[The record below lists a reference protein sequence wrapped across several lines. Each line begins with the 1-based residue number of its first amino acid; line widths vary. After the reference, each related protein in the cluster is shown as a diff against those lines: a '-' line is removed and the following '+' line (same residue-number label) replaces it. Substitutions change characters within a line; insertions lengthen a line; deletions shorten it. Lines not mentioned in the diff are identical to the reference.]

1 MAKSFKAKHS
11 ERIIFPFDKQ
21 QQFLLMAREK
31 LDIPWSSFANRM
43 RIHKRT
49 LNDWRRGEY
58 SMPLSVLKRIC
69 RISKVKMPT
78 DIKIKDAFWYVFKGA
93 RVGGKAV
100 YRKYGRIGG
109 SPEYR
114 KKKWYEWWEKKGK
127 FIKRKIFK
135 RKLIKKPTKNRYLAE
150 FIGIMLG
157 DGGITPSQIQITL
170 NSKNEVEYVEFVKNL
185 IKKLF
190 KLNSGIYKFKTN
202 NAVRI
207 QISSRELVD
216 YLLGLG
222 LNQGKGQKPRDIPQW
237 IFENLKYQKACLR
250 GIFDTEGCVYTHTY
264 RVNRRVYSY
273 KKLCFRNRSQQL
285 LESIAKILVN
295 LNFKPKITNG
305 QSVSLYDSNETKRYF
320 REIGTHNSKNLGRFN
335 N

>member
-1 MAKSFKAKHS
+1 MKKALNLS
-11 ERIIFPFDKQ
+11 YIELAQ
-21 QQFLLMAREK
+21 LLKISDRTLTDWKREK
-31 LDIPWSSFANRM
+31 FSISLKAVKILSRKTKRKIPKN
-43 RIHKRT
+43 I
-49 LNDWRRGEY
+49 E
-58 SMPLSVLKRIC
+58 
-69 RISKVKMPT
+69 
-78 DIKIKDAFWYVFKGA
+78 IKDPFWYVNKGA
-93 RVGGKAV
+93 KVGGLVV
-100 YRKYGRIGG
+100 YKKYGRIGG
-109 SPEYR
+109 DPEYR

-127 FIKRKIFK
+127 FIDRRGLFK
-135 RKLIKKPTKNRYLAE
+135 RRLIKKPTKSSDLAE

-320 REIGTHNSKNLGRFN
+320 REIGTHNSKNLRRFN